1 MQTLEIISLIVTIVC
16 LLSFSLVFTF
26 LFRHYFLSQI
36 HTIENGEDD
45 LYLLDNVIEETKLE
59 KAREER
65 Q

>member
-26 LFRHYFLSQI
+26 LFRYYFLSQI

-59 KAREER
+59 KAREEK